1 MGKGRI
7 RNAGLEMRDGIWL
20 KGRRGALARLEF
32 RSMWR
37 TGYVF
42 IGEAMKSLGFGWEA
56 AFQGMYWA

>member
-7 RNAGLEMRDGIWL
+7 RKAELEMRDGIWL
-20 KGRRGALARLEF
+20 KGRRGALARFES

-42 IGEAMKSLGFGWEA
+42 IGEAMKSPGFSWTA
-56 AFQGMYWA
+56 AIREMSWT